1 MSTSTD
7 MLAKYLDA
15 EAKLLAGKSVRINGR
30 QLVHEDLAMIRAG
43 RKEWEGR
50 VAAEESRAAGTN
62 PRRPIQV
69 VL

>member
-1 MSTSTD
+1 MSTATD

-15 EAKLLAGKSVRINGR
+15 EAKLLAGKSVRFNGR
-30 QLVHEDLAMIRAG
+30 QLVREDLAVIRAG
-43 RKEWEGR
+43 RKEWEDR
-50 VAAEESRAAGTN
+50 VAAEEAHAAGTN

>member
-1 MSTSTD
+1 MSIATD

-15 EAKLLAGKSVRINGR
+15 ESRLLAGKSVRFNDR
-30 QLVHEDLAMIRAG
+30 QLVSEDLSMIRAG
-43 RKEWEGR
+43 RKEWESR
-50 VAAEESRAAGTN
+50 VADEETRAAGTN